1 MTPFAKPLR
10 IGDDVA
16 DSVLTLQHQCS
27 APDDSLLTKI
37 STTEGERTSAGRP
50 GREAP
55 LATSGADAFDA
66 KWDSVIDAA
75 TD

>member
-1 MTPFAKPLR
+1 MTPSAKSLR

-37 STTEGERTSAGRP
+37 STTEGERTNAGRP
-50 GREAP
+50 AREAP
-55 LATSGADAFDA
+55 SATPSADALDA
-66 KWDSVIDAA
+66 EWQSVIDAA